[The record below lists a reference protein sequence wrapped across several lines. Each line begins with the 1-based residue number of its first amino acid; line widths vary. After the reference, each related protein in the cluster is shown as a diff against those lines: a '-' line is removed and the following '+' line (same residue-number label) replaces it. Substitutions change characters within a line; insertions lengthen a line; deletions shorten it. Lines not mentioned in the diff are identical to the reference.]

1 MRNMEAYAE
10 NKRAG
15 FDYEI
20 LETFEAGLALSGIE
34 VKSIAAGRASM
45 AGSHVVVR
53 GGEAFLVGADI
64 PPYQAKNSP
73 DNYDSSR
80 TRKLLLNQKEIGAL
94 AGSASGNGLTI
105 IPLKMYN
112 KKGKVKLLI
121 GLARSKK
128 KGDKRESIKKRE
140 TERELHRFRK

>member
-1 MRNMEAYAE
+1 MEAYAE

>member
-1 MRNMEAYAE
+1 MEAYAE

-34 VKSIAAGRASM
+34 VKSIAAGRAAL

-53 GGEAFLVGADI
+53 GNEAFLVGADI

-73 DNYDSSR
+73 DNYDPSR